1 MQPEFTVSKG
11 TWNFTNF
18 KPGFKVFVERK
29 APSSCYPVH
38 SYIQGFSLV
47 DCGQK
52 FPSLPWQLL
61 LHVHNQICISFP
73 FLGVTAP
80 TPSQAAAVCC
90 RLGAWRLLLVES
102 GRRDLEQRIRLNV
115 NQDDVLYALQKK
127 RT

>member
-1 MQPEFTVSKG
+1 MKSAQLLLPCALLY
-11 TWNFTNF
+11 
-18 KPGFKVFVERK
+18 PGLFPCRLW
-29 APSSCYPVH
+29 P
-38 SYIQGFSLV
+38 
-47 DCGQK
+47 K
-52 FPSLPWQLL
+52 FPFPFIPWQLL
-61 LHVHNQICISFP
+61 LHVHIQIRISFL

>member
-1 MQPEFTVSKG
+1 M
-11 TWNFTNF
+11 
-18 KPGFKVFVERK
+18 
-29 APSSCYPVH
+29 H
-38 SYIQGFSLV
+38 SYIHGFSLV

-52 FPSLPWQLL
+52 FPFPFIPWQLL
-61 LHVHNQICISFP
+61 LHVHIQIRISFL

>member
-1 MQPEFTVSKG
+1 MNEKRPALVTLC
-11 TWNFTNF
+11 T
-18 KPGFKVFVERK
+18 
-29 APSSCYPVH
+29 H
-38 SYIQGFSLV
+38 IQGFSLV

-52 FPSLPWQLL
+52 FPFPFIPWQLL
-61 LHVHNQICISFP
+61 LHVHIQIRISFL